1 MKGSHAFIVAAVLAG
16 VASLASA
23 QMGPHAGGLPATAGL
38 GANPPLLFNPR
49 PSVGPTTPT
58 LSYGASPALG
68 GYGSS
73 LGSGYTE
80 PSPLT
85 AGPAGSFSA
94 NPLSPTTRFPSVT
107 CHPGGC
113 SGLDGTQYARGA
125 GNVLFGSNG
134 KVCQFTAP
142 GAPLVCN

>member
-1 MKGSHAFIVAAVLAG
+1 MKRSHAFIVAAVLAG

-23 QMGPHAGGLPATAGL
+23 QIGPHAGGLPATAGL
-38 GANPPLLFNPR
+38 GANAPLLFNPR
-49 PSVGPTTPT
+49 PSAVPATPG
-58 LSYGASPALG
+58 LSHEVSPALG
-68 GYGSS
+68 GYGSN
-73 LGSGYTE
+73 LGSGYAE

-85 AGPAGSFSA
+85 PGPAGSLSA
-94 NPLSPTTRFPSVT
+94 NPLSPTTRFPLVT

-113 SGLDGTQYARGA
+113 SGVDGTQYARGA

-134 KVCQFTAP
+134 KICQFTAP